1 MSMTISDS
9 PSEITLRTKVKP
21 GDIGAIVYLH
31 GTYYAREYRFNERFE
46 AYVAGALAKFVLENS
61 PRERLW
67 IAERDH
73 ELLGCVAIVEAA
85 DKIAQLRWFLVH
97 PDGRG
102 MGIGSELIGEAVSFC
117 VKTGYTSVILWTVS
131 ILVDAARLYQ
141 AARFEKVEEKP
152 GNEWGVPV
160 TEEKYELR
168 RD

>member
-1 MSMTISDS
+1 MTSSDS
-9 PSEITLRTKVKP
+9 QSEITLRTKLRP

-31 GTYYAREYRFNERFE
+31 GTLYSREYRFNERFE
-46 AYVAGALAKFVLENS
+46 AYVAGPLAEFVLRNS

-67 IAERDH
+67 IAERDR

-85 DKIAQLRWFLVH
+85 DKIAQLRWLVVH

-102 MGIGSELIGEAVSFC
+102 VGLGYELIAEAVSFC

-131 ILVDAARLYQ
+131 SLVYAARLYQ
-141 AARFEKVEEKP
+141 AARFKKIEEKP
-152 GNEWGVPV
+152 GNDWGVPV

-168 RD
+168 LD